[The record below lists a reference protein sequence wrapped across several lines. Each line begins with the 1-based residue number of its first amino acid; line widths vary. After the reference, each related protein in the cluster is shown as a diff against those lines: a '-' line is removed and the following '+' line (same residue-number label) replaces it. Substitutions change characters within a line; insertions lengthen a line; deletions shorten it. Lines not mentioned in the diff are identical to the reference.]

1 MDPGYVEED
10 RVDRL
15 HLLGAH
21 RPRLEH
27 RSVQGDSQ
35 GRRAGSLF
43 VIAGVDLTPIT
54 APVMAHTAGAS
65 PPVRWLRSGDG
76 VKLTPVLDR
85 RSSLSCDD
93 LERQQRPT
101 SRDPEPHERDRLK
114 DVGRRGRGKTVKVAK
129 NDEDGTA
136 RGGIPRRGTC
146 IGHSEPSMTCS
157 STARWVDPGAPEC
170 WVTQGRVSRV
180 AHAVTR
186 SRRCLVGTPTTTA
199 QEVEV
204 EMDSFQ
210 QPRPSAL
217 QWPAAATATKV
228 NTG

>member
-1 MDPGYVEED
+1 MNPGYVEED

-43 VIAGVDLTPIT
+43 VIAGVDLPPIT
-54 APVMAHTAGAS
+54 APVMAHAAGAS

-76 VKLTPVLDR
+76 VKSAPVLDR
-85 RSSLSCDD
+85 RSSLSCGD

-101 SRDPEPHERDRLK
+101 SRDPKPHERDRLK

-129 NDEDGTA
+129 NGEDGTA
-136 RGGIPRRGTC
+136 RGWKPATRNLHRTQRTVDDMLIDGPMGRPRRSWALGDPGTC
-146 IGHSEPSMTCS
+146 
-157 STARWVDPGAPEC
+157 
-170 WVTQGRVSRV
+170 
-180 AHAVTR
+180 
-186 SRRCLVGTPTTTA
+186 
-199 QEVEV
+199 
-204 EMDSFQ
+204 
-210 QPRPSAL
+210 QPRRSCGDAL
-217 QWPAAATATKV
+217 TAV
-228 NTG
+228 PGGNADHDGAGG